1 MAKIGH
7 CLRMTLRRFKG
18 ISTLLSPD
26 KTYLLKQVGS
36 YAFVL
41 IITFLF
47 TLYIKLQLMKK

>member
-1 MAKIGH
+1 
-7 CLRMTLRRFKG
+7 MTLRRFKG